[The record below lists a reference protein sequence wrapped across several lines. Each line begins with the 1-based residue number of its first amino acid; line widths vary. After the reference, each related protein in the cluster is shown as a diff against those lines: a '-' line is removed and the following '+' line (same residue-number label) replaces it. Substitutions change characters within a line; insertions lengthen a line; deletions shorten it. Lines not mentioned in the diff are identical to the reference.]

1 MTPAPARWLLVRRSA
16 PAMLVAAVAWA
27 VLLLVAGPAHAGTW
41 MQVSCVNPD
50 GSAAPS
56 DGWSGFA
63 QGQVTIG
70 DGNNT
75 HCAPGVPLTAELG
88 TQVAAVNGQSQVL
101 QFTPPAGS
109 TLIGGTLNVHLTA
122 YGGHNEAAAA
132 QADILE
138 PQDTID
144 AGDAV
149 FLCVDQSGCG
159 SANAANATFTGA
171 VTLPATRGGNL
182 YVTAI
187 CTALPGSN
195 CDENVEGNDGFWA
208 QAQVSSAHLLLSNP
222 AAPQATAFSGSA
234 LQRNARGV
242 AHVVFTATD
251 PGGPGIYSVTAAV
264 DGTPV
269 FGGTPNT
276 NNGACV
282 PVGTDPSTGALMF
295 DFQQPC
301 PATEVVDVPVPT
313 LGLPDGSHQLAVTVT
328 DAAGNSS
335 TVLDQTITT
344 SNPQSTPAPSGPRAL
359 HARFVI
365 SWRWNG
371 ATTLLRSLRVKNL
384 PRNAHVSVR
393 CAGKHCPRLRASA
406 KGARKVATMLRKL
419 GGRRLRAGQAL
430 FITVTAPRHA
440 AERIVVHIRD
450 GHPPAARLL
459 TR

>member
-1 MTPAPARWLLVRRSA
+1 MTATRAPWLPLSRA
-16 PAMLVAAVAWA
+16 AAAMLIAAVACA
-27 VLLLVAGPAHAGTW
+27 VLLLGAGPARAGTW

-75 HCAPGVPLTAELG
+75 RCAPGVPLAAELG
-88 TQVAAVNGQSQVL
+88 NQAVAVNGQSQVL

-109 TLIGGTLNVHLTA
+109 TLIGGTLNVHLSA

-149 FLCVDQSGCG
+149 LLCVDQSGCG
-159 SANAANATFTGA
+159 SANAANATFTGT

-187 CTALPGSN
+187 CTALSGSN

-208 QAQVSSAHLLLSNP
+208 LAQITSAHLLLSNP
-222 AAPQATAFSGSA
+222 AAPQGAAFSGSA
-234 LQRNARGV
+234 LQRNARGL

-269 FGGTPNT
+269 FSGTPNP
-276 NNGACV
+276 NGGACV
-282 PVGTDPSTGALMF
+282 PVGTDASGALMF
-295 DFQQPC
+295 DSAQPC
-301 PATEVVDVPVPT
+301 PATEVVDVPIPT
-313 LGLPDGSHQLAVTVT
+313 AGLADGSHELALTVT
-328 DAAGNSS
+328 DAAGNGS
-335 TVLDQTITT
+335 TVLDQSITT
-344 SNPQSTPAPSGPRAL
+344 SNPKATPVPRGRRTPRAQ
-359 HARFVI
+359 FVI

-371 ATTLLRSLRVKNL
+371 ARTLLRTITVHRL
-384 PRNAHVSVR
+384 PRHGHIAVR
-393 CAGKHCPRLRASA
+393 C
-406 KGARKVATMLRKL
+406 T
-419 GGRRLRAGQAL
+419 GRRCPKLELRS
-430 FITVTAPRHA
+430 VT
-440 AERIVVHIRD
+440 I
-450 GHPPAARLL
+450 GHRARLL
-459 TR
+459 RELTGRRFAAGNRLSITVSAPHLAPERIQLQIRSGRVPQGRLLRP